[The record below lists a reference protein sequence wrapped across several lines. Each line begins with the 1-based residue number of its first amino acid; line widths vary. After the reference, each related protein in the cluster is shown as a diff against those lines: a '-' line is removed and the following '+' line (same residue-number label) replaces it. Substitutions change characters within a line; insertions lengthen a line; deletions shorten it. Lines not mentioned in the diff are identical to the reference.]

1 MKPSG
6 ARAQADNRSTSEGLT
21 MIVVVTGKNA
31 IVKEGDDCS
40 RLHIETDTGVEAT
53 DAALRAAE
61 LGRLRGREAE
71 LDVESLRQAGSTSQ
85 KTQDWSQRWQGMLE
99 YADTKGWLP
108 LTGRP

>member
-61 LGRLRGREAE
+61 LGRLRGRVSRAIGFCPGA
-71 LDVESLRQAGSTSQ
+71 VVKPAR
-85 KTQDWSQRWQGMLE
+85 
-99 YADTKGWLP
+99 
-108 LTGRP
+108 